1 MFVVLAT
8 VIGCAYYVQVSS
20 MTQIGA
26 RLTSRLQNMTFQGM
40 CVPGLVLHV
49 VLLYVVF
56 VFCVFG
62 RRGVLVRRFFF
73 YVVGCWCVFVRGAR
87 NGAQGMMA

>member
-26 RLTSRLQNMTFQGM
+26 RLTSRLQNMTFQGT
-40 CVPGLVLHV
+40 
-49 VLLYVVF
+49 YV
-56 VFCVFG
+56 
-62 RRGVLVRRFFF
+62 FFF
-73 YVVGCWCVFVRGAR
+73 FVTLWHRILLVCFIGDPDWCPEGI
-87 NGAQGMMA
+87 MME